1 MSDNPGILGEIIE
14 QGASIVKQTV
24 KQTAK
29 LPSDL
34 AKTAGS
40 QVTGSDDQK
49 SKEETREFVKSIYGV
64 DQQSNEKPVPP
75 QRDPEKGGTTTES
88 TASNA
93 AAQKELKLNRLR
105 QELHAQYYQRL
116 VNPPKPTEERPAEKV
131 EKEKREEMIDLQEKE
146 KKKPP
151 VLVQRARERVEKYP
165 GASG

>member
-1 MSDNPGILGEIIE
+1 MSDNQGILGEILE

-34 AKTAGS
+34 AKTAAG
-40 QVTGSDDQK
+40 QVGGQTPSADEK
-49 SKEETREFVKSIYGV
+49 ATAEFVKDLYGA
-64 DQQSNEKPVPP
+64 DDQSNKKPA
-75 QRDPEKGGTTTES
+75 TTE
-88 TASNA
+88 TQKGTE
-93 AAQKELKLNRLR
+93 AQRVEKEQKIEKLR
-105 QELHAQYYQRL
+105 QELHSKYYQRTF
-116 VNPPKPTEERPAEKV
+116 NPPKQQEERPAEKV